1 MARGTS
7 ILAEIGAGLGAIGD
21 VLTQLRQQELNQA
34 LLQHR
39 LQTEQER
46 LRHEAI
52 RTQLLQEQ
60 HQRQIQKEEEAR
72 AAHEAMVARLKESAP
87 TIERTLGIPAD
98 LLTSVLAYEPKS
110 AFQAMES
117 LIPRRFVEERPH
129 ITTVGGK
136 LLAVSPSTQQV
147 QVLYEGEDPVEKQLR
162 LMAAREEMEPIAVYD
177 KQTGQ
182 VITGNKRLLKS
193 DPTRYIP
200 ASAAGAEM
208 REPAV
213 PKWVDRLSDANYA
226 NLQMEVAKRP
236 VTYAKLLRVRPE
248 EQTEYFKM
256 VQTLQQNYGVQPEE
270 EIPLPKPPAPPSPG
284 AVIKNMPEPK

>member
-46 LRHEAI
+46 LRQEAI
-52 RTQLLQEQ
+52 RTQLLQEE
-60 HQRQIQKEEEAR
+60 HQRQIQKEEQAK
-72 AAHEAMVARLKESAP
+72 AAHEAMVARLKEQAP
-87 TIERTLGIPAD
+87 LIERTFGIPAD
-98 LLTSVLAYEPKS
+98 FIQSVLAYDPKS
-110 AFQAMES
+110 ALQAIGS
-117 LIPRRFVEERPH
+117 LIPKRFVEERPH

-136 LLAVSPSTQQV
+136 LLAVSPTTQQV

-162 LMAAREEMEPIAVYD
+162 VMAAREEMEPIAVYD

-182 VITGNKRLLKS
+182 VITGNRRLLKS
-193 DPTRYIP
+193 DPLRYIP
-200 ASAAGAEM
+200 ASAAATER
-208 REPAV
+208 REPTI

-236 VTYAKLLRVRPE
+236 LTYAKLLGVRPE
-248 EQTEYFKM
+248 EQTEYFKT
-256 VQTLQQNYGVQPEE
+256 VQNLQRTYNVQPEE
-270 EIPLPKPPAPPSPG
+270 EIPLPKPPEPPSPG
-284 AVIKNMPEPK
+284 AVIKRMPEPE